1 MDTTDRIN
9 RFYKKVKIVL
19 FMKLVMTAQR
29 KSDAISSKEQNLG
42 IKKREEGWICPRQN
56 HTVCIGLKISWMIWK
71 KKKKKFKDLYP
82 SVQSAEMLQVHWE
95 GSYWSESWSRK
106 HTCRRW

>member
-42 IKKREEGWICPRQN
+42 IKKREEG
-56 HTVCIGLKISWMIWK
+56 
-71 KKKKKFKDLYP
+71 
-82 SVQSAEMLQVHWE
+82 
-95 GSYWSESWSRK
+95 
-106 HTCRRW
+106 